1 MKRNF
6 SHQINGST
14 LTMNSMKHDIFL
26 KYICITLILF
36 GITFAFVPESFA
48 LMEKGQEGTSVA
60 TVIVDGS
67 PLFRVY
73 GTATLPA
80 KHRAKAISERI
91 KTLARNSS
99 FETDKLKI
107 KEVDD
112 LVEIYAGDQHIVD
125 IFEED
130 AHIEGSFS
138 PKTLTTEL
146 ILPQII
152 SAIHNYRIQR
162 EPSVLLKNIF
172 SAFVRTVLLS
182 LFLFLLFWAFKK
194 FNQFLELRFTRKI
207 EKLEAKSLQILKA
220 KQIWSVL
227 KTIIRLVWA
236 VLILTILYFFINLVL
251 NLFPWTRYVSQN
263 LLGYV
268 TNPLFSIVKAIIDY
282 LPDLFFLIILF
293 FVVRYLLRITH
304 AFFKELDHGHIRFKG
319 FEAEWAFPT
328 YRIIRVFMI
337 IFAVVVAYPYM
348 PGSGSDAFK
357 GVSLLLGVLF
367 SIGSSSLIANVIA
380 GYTMTYRRA
389 FKVGDRV
396 KIGDNIGDVSQIRL
410 LVTHLKSLKNEEI
423 VIPNSTILNTE
434 ITNYTSLASK
444 RGLIL
449 HTTVSIGYEVPSRQV
464 EAMLLMAAARTE
476 GLHRTAQHFVLE
488 TGLGDFGTTYEL
500 NVFSKKPDKT
510 VQIYSNLHR
519 NIKDVFNEYEVSIM
533 TPHYTGDT
541 VEPKIVP
548 KEKWFAAPA
557 KASPHDT

>member
-1 MKRNF
+1 
-6 SHQINGST
+6 
-14 LTMNSMKHDIFL
+14 MNSMRHNNFL
-26 KYICITLILF
+26 KNFCIALILF
-36 GITFAFVPESFA
+36 GINCASVPESFA
-48 LMEKGQEGTSVA
+48 RMEKEQEGTSVA

-67 PLFRVY
+67 SLFRVY
-73 GTATLPA
+73 GTTTLPA
-80 KHRAKAISERI
+80 KQRAKAISKRI

-99 FETDKLKI
+99 FDTDTLKI
-107 KEVDD
+107 KEING
-112 LVEIYAGDQHIVD
+112 LIEIYAGDQHLLD
-125 IFEED
+125 IFKED

-146 ILPQII
+146 ILPRII

-162 EPSVLLKNIF
+162 ETSVLLKNIF
-172 SAFVRTVLLS
+172 NAFVRTVLLS
-182 LFLFLLFWAFKK
+182 LLLFLLFWAFKK
-194 FNQFLELRFTRKI
+194 FDRFLELRFKKKI
-207 EKLEAKSLQILKA
+207 EKLETKSLQILKA

-227 KTIIRLVWA
+227 QTITRLVWA
-236 VLILTILYFFINLVL
+236 VLIFAILYFFINLVL
-251 NLFPWTRYVSQN
+251 SLFPWTRYVSQT

-268 TNPLFSIVKAIIDY
+268 TNPLFSMGKAIIDY

-304 AFFKELDHGHIRFKG
+304 AFFKELDHGHIKFRS

-337 IFAVVVAYPYM
+337 IFAVVIAYPYM

-357 GVSLLLGVLF
+357 GISLLLGVLF

-449 HTTVSIGYEVPSRQV
+449 HTAVSIGYEVPSRQV

-557 KASPHDT
+557 KSSPHDT

>member
-1 MKRNF
+1 
-6 SHQINGST
+6 
-14 LTMNSMKHDIFL
+14 MNSMRHNNFL
-26 KYICITLILF
+26 KNFCIALILF
-36 GITFAFVPESFA
+36 GINCASVPESFA
-48 LMEKGQEGTSVA
+48 RMEKEQEGTSVA

-67 PLFRVY
+67 SLFRVY
-73 GTATLPA
+73 GTTTLPA
-80 KHRAKAISERI
+80 KQRAKAISRRI

-99 FETDKLKI
+99 FDTDTLKI
-107 KEVDD
+107 KEING
-112 LVEIYAGDQHIVD
+112 LIEIYAGDQHLLD
-125 IFEED
+125 IFKED

-146 ILPQII
+146 ILPRII

-162 EPSVLLKNIF
+162 ETSVLLKNIF
-172 SAFVRTVLLS
+172 NAFVRTVLLS
-182 LFLFLLFWAFKK
+182 LLLFLLFWAFKK
-194 FNQFLELRFTRKI
+194 FDRFLELRFKKKI
-207 EKLEAKSLQILKA
+207 EKLETKSLQILKA

-227 KTIIRLVWA
+227 QTITRLVWA
-236 VLILTILYFFINLVL
+236 VLIFAILYFFINLVL
-251 NLFPWTRYVSQN
+251 SLFPWTRYVSQT

-268 TNPLFSIVKAIIDY
+268 TNPLFSMGKAIIDY

-304 AFFKELDHGHIRFKG
+304 AFFKELDHGHIKFRS

-337 IFAVVVAYPYM
+337 IFAVVIAYPYM

-357 GVSLLLGVLF
+357 GISLLLGVLF

-449 HTTVSIGYEVPSRQV
+449 HTAVSIGYEVPSRQV

-557 KASPHDT
+557 KSSPHDT

>member
-1 MKRNF
+1 
-6 SHQINGST
+6 
-14 LTMNSMKHDIFL
+14 MNSMRHNNFL
-26 KYICITLILF
+26 KNFCIALILF
-36 GITFAFVPESFA
+36 GINCASVPESFA
-48 LMEKGQEGTSVA
+48 RMEKEQEGTSVA

-67 PLFRVY
+67 SLFRVY
-73 GTATLPA
+73 GTTTLPA
-80 KHRAKAISERI
+80 KQRAKAISRRI

-99 FETDKLKI
+99 FDTDTLKI
-107 KEVDD
+107 KEING
-112 LVEIYAGDQHIVD
+112 LIEIYAGDQHLLD
-125 IFEED
+125 IFKED

-146 ILPQII
+146 ILPRII

-162 EPSVLLKNIF
+162 ETSVLLKNIF
-172 SAFVRTVLLS
+172 NAFVRTVLLS
-182 LFLFLLFWAFKK
+182 LLLFLLFWAFKK
-194 FNQFLELRFTRKI
+194 FDRFLELRFKKKI
-207 EKLEAKSLQILKA
+207 EKLETKSLQILKA

-227 KTIIRLVWA
+227 QTITRLVWA
-236 VLILTILYFFINLVL
+236 VLIFAILYFFINLVL
-251 NLFPWTRYVSQN
+251 SLFPWTRYVSQT

-268 TNPLFSIVKAIIDY
+268 TNPLFSMGKAIIDY

-304 AFFKELDHGHIRFKG
+304 AFFKELDHGHIKFRS

-337 IFAVVVAYPYM
+337 IFAVVIAYPYM

-357 GVSLLLGVLF
+357 GISLLLGVLF

-557 KASPHDT
+557 KSSPHDT

>member
-1 MKRNF
+1 MRHN
-6 SHQINGST
+6 N
-14 LTMNSMKHDIFL
+14 FL
-26 KYICITLILF
+26 KNFCIALILF
-36 GITFAFVPESFA
+36 GINCASVPESFA
-48 LMEKGQEGTSVA
+48 RMEKEQEGTSVA

-67 PLFRVY
+67 SLFRVY
-73 GTATLPA
+73 GTTTLPA
-80 KHRAKAISERI
+80 KQRAKAISKRI

-99 FETDKLKI
+99 FDTDTLKI
-107 KEVDD
+107 KEING
-112 LVEIYAGDQHIVD
+112 LIEIYAGDQHLLD
-125 IFEED
+125 IFKED

-146 ILPQII
+146 ILPRII

-162 EPSVLLKNIF
+162 ETSVLLKNIF
-172 SAFVRTVLLS
+172 NAFVRTVLLS
-182 LFLFLLFWAFKK
+182 LLLFLLFWAFKK
-194 FNQFLELRFTRKI
+194 FDRFLELRFKKKI
-207 EKLEAKSLQILKA
+207 EKLETKSLQILKA

-227 KTIIRLVWA
+227 QTITRLVWA
-236 VLILTILYFFINLVL
+236 VLIFAILYFFINLVL
-251 NLFPWTRYVSQN
+251 SLFPWTRYVSQT

-268 TNPLFSIVKAIIDY
+268 TNPLFSMGKAIIDY

-304 AFFKELDHGHIRFKG
+304 AFFKELDHGHIKFRS

-337 IFAVVVAYPYM
+337 IFAVVIAYPYM

-357 GVSLLLGVLF
+357 GISLLLGVLF

-557 KASPHDT
+557 KSSPHDT

>member
-1 MKRNF
+1 MRHN
-6 SHQINGST
+6 N
-14 LTMNSMKHDIFL
+14 FL
-26 KYICITLILF
+26 KNFCIALILF
-36 GITFAFVPESFA
+36 GINCASVPESFA
-48 LMEKGQEGTSVA
+48 RMEKEQEGTSVA

-67 PLFRVY
+67 SLFRVY
-73 GTATLPA
+73 GTTTLPA
-80 KHRAKAISERI
+80 KQRAKAISKRI

-99 FETDKLKI
+99 FDTDTLKI
-107 KEVDD
+107 KEING
-112 LVEIYAGDQHIVD
+112 LIEIYAGDQHLLD
-125 IFEED
+125 IFKED

-146 ILPQII
+146 ILPRII

-162 EPSVLLKNIF
+162 ETSVLLKNIF
-172 SAFVRTVLLS
+172 NAFVRTVLLS
-182 LFLFLLFWAFKK
+182 LLLFLLFWAFKK
-194 FNQFLELRFTRKI
+194 FDRFLELRFKKKI
-207 EKLEAKSLQILKA
+207 EKLETKSLQILKA

-227 KTIIRLVWA
+227 QTITRLVWA
-236 VLILTILYFFINLVL
+236 VLIFAILYFFINLVL
-251 NLFPWTRYVSQN
+251 SLFPWTRYVSQT

-268 TNPLFSIVKAIIDY
+268 TNPLFSMGKAIIDY

-304 AFFKELDHGHIRFKG
+304 AFFKELDHGHIKFRS

-337 IFAVVVAYPYM
+337 IFAVVIAYPYM

-357 GVSLLLGVLF
+357 GISLLLGVLF

-449 HTTVSIGYEVPSRQV
+449 HTAVSIGYEVPSRQV

-548 KEKWFAAPA
+548 KEKWFASPA
-557 KASPHDT
+557 KSSPHGT